1 MNLYRIPDATDQMIL
16 SEPVPRAALLL
27 FFSSA
32 LNDAKETPGKIHA
45 IPINEQ
51 KRSVG

>member
-16 SEPVPRAALLL
+16 SEPVPRAALL